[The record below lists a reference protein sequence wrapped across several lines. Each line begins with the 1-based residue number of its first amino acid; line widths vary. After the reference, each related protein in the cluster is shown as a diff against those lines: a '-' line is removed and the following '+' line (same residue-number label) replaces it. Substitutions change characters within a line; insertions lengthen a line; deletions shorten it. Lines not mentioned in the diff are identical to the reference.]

1 MVTGVHDRHHSLK
14 LKFPGLFLGPAIAN
28 PAPHPGRNQ
37 SSRHLPPLPSSS
49 MGRFFFDGW
58 VHPST
63 EPTSHLWMQI
73 RVASNRKRSTSADPP
88 PTLLS
93 RTHIPA
99 HTYVALYDTISQL
112 HSPLPLPHRRLS
124 AASQLLL
131 LHCNPPPPPPPFLS
145 KCVRYMQPSFS
156 SVARIVQRTILELG
170 LYCNGLNLR
179 SFKASARRASL
190 PPFPPQALSSR
201 CALLDMW
208 TSTRQSAQTTE
219 CQCPEGGWGRLE
231 R

>member
-99 HTYVALYDTISQL
+99 HTYVALHDIPLFLCLIAGSQPPANC
-112 HSPLPLPHRRLS
+112 SCCT
-124 AASQLLL
+124 AILLL
-131 LHCNPPPPPPPFLS
+131 LLLLL
-145 KCVRYMQPSFS
+145 FS
-156 SVARIVQRTILELG
+156 PNVFDICSPL
-170 LYCNGLNLR
+170 
-179 SFKASARRASL
+179 
-190 PPFPPQALSSR
+190 FPPSLASCNALF
-201 CALLDMW
+201 
-208 TSTRQSAQTTE
+208 
-219 CQCPEGGWGRLE
+219 
-231 R
+231 